1 MGYYY
6 CVATKHFK
14 TMRYLKGFVVLFFM
28 LSLYLNA
35 NGQLVSRLHELYHPA
50 YYLQEQ
56 NDTSTFEPWSKLS
69 GKTDYSFEVGSSF
82 SSYGGGISSSYI
94 SPRVSFMATERLQI
108 VAGGKFSYANT
119 GSIPLLGSELGQS
132 PNSPGTGNPTEAF
145 AYGRYKVNEKLSVYG
160 MGAFGKNQ
168 LYMSPFESGIGTT
181 DYQHLSFG
189 MDYKVSDKVS
199 IGASFGV
206 NNGPAWGVSPFGGF
220 GQQRMNPFFP

>member
-6 CVATKHFK
+6 CVATKHVK

-28 LSLYLNA
+28 SSLFLNA
-35 NGQLVSRLHELYHPA
+35 SGQLVSRLHELYHPA

-119 GSIPLLGSELGQS
+119 GSIPLLGTELGQS
-132 PNSPGTGNPTEAF
+132 PNSLGTGNPTEAF

-168 LYMSPFESGIGTT
+168 LYMSPFESGVGTT

-189 MDYKVSDKVS
+189 MDYKISDKVS